1 MAEINQAVW
10 GDSAHWEDA
19 YVYDS
24 SIPGANRLKTAYFN
38 DSYYGTTIEEGM
50 NEGVLELETPWD
62 KTLSYCALGK
72 NNPLSKIEYWGCGAN
87 SANPAKMQI
96 VNKDERLITNFA
108 LGQGGKICELGNNNS
123 QCCMQLDE
131 EVGSGNYPRYDRFTN
146 GAERSTTTYSGYLMY
161 IPFTQIPTKRI
172 VLYPELVIANNDFT
186 NITAYDLNTAIDNK
200 GTRSRLLQ
208 ITLHIA
214 TDINATYDPEQG
226 TGTPS
231 RANVADLN
239 SMVILDPLA
248 YGNGYHDYL
257 ANDMSNIF
265 RPVISS
271 SLASG
276 IPVAGSLFKNPYL
289 WHSRIGTYG
298 NANWCVP
305 IASGFG
311 FDFTK
316 ISDLNAQGE
325 VRSDNESHF
334 YCDLAAMSADEIREG
349 VRHIL
354 ACFGLFFADTATD
367 ATTKKLDDPSIM
379 LGILEDGIGNGD
391 YTSGPDNREQ
401 LQWSLDDMHDLDY
414 DPSNPPKVD
423 PNNYDV
429 PMHTNAPWISS
440 PNRLYTINSTY
451 IGTITGL
458 YNALWQCYYEN
469 DVGTGAGQKQPTE
482 FNYDEFLTISPIDTI
497 ISLKLFP
504 YDTSASST
512 VVGLRLG
519 KYAAGINALTAEKYK
534 ILDFGTVDIFAYF
547 GEAEKGDWRDRETK
561 YTLYAPFCGTL
572 ELDPAFYMGKKI
584 GLEYWVDQITG
595 ACTAAI
601 YTNDNRKHNI
611 YSDTIS
617 GVCAVDIPI
626 TGLDQATIQSQIF
639 NANQQLKIANINA
652 ATGIISSVMQVGGAA
667 LEGNAG
673 QAATSFISGVGS
685 FVKSNAAV
693 ESAQYNLTHNKTAP
707 RQIGSASPLSA
718 MLGDWLPR
726 IIVSKPVDP
735 LSKNEFKRYADT
747 KGVACII
754 PDKIGNRKG
763 FVQMQNV
770 KLTAPKET
778 TTAMTQTEAEM
789 IRSLLASGIYIK

>member
-10 GDSAHWEDA
+10 GDSAHWMDA
-19 YVYDS
+19 HPYDAA
-24 SIPGANRLKTAYFN
+24 IPEANRLKTAYFN
-38 DSYYGTTIEEGM
+38 DDTFGNTIEKALA
-50 NEGVLELETPWD
+50 EGVLELETTWD

-72 NNPLSKIEYWGCGAN
+72 NHPLSKIEYWGCGVN

-96 VNKDERLITNFA
+96 VNKDERLLTNFS
-108 LGQGGKICELGNNNS
+108 LGQNGSIRELGDNNS
-123 QCCMQLDE
+123 LCCMQLDE
-131 EVGSGNYPRYDRFTN
+131 EVGSSNKPWYDRFTN
-146 GAERSTTTYSGYLMY
+146 GAEQSTSNYSGYLLY

-172 VLYPELVIANNDFT
+172 VLYPQLVIANNDFT

-214 TDINATYDPEQG
+214 TDINATYDPEEG

-231 RANVADLN
+231 RANVANLN

-257 ANDMSNIF
+257 ANDMSDIF

-311 FDFTK
+311 FNFTS

-334 YCDLAAMSADEIREG
+334 YCDLAAMTADEIREG

-354 ACFGLFFADTATD
+354 ACFGLFFADTQTD
-367 ATTKKLDDPSIM
+367 AETKKLDDPAIM

-391 YTSGPDNREQ
+391 YTSGPENREQ

-429 PMHTNAPWISS
+429 PMHNNNPWIAS
-440 PNRLYTINSTY
+440 PNRLYSINSTNLAA
-451 IGTITGL
+451 IIQL
-458 YNALWQCYYEN
+458 YNSLWQCYYEN
-469 DVGTGAGQKQPTE
+469 DVGTGAGQKPPTE
-482 FNYDEFLTISPIDTI
+482 FNYDEFLCISPIDTI

-504 YDTSASST
+504 YDTSVSHDA
-512 VVGLRLG
+512 VGVRLG
-519 KYAAGINALTAEKYK
+519 KYLAGINAYNAAKFT

-584 GLEYWVDQITG
+584 GLQYWVDQITG

-601 YTNDNRKHNI
+601 YMNDDRGNFTFT
-611 YSDTIS
+611 DTVS
-617 GVCAVDIPI
+617 GVLAVDIPI

-639 NANQQLKIANINA
+639 NANQQLKLANINA
-652 ATGIISSVMQVGGAA
+652 ATGIINSVLQVGGAA
-667 LEGNAG
+667 LQGDAAS
-673 QAATSFISGVGS
+673 AATSFIGGVGN
-685 FVKSNAAV
+685 FIKSNAAV

-718 MLGDWLPR
+718 MLGDWIPR
-726 IIVSKPVDP
+726 VIVSKPVDP
-735 LSKNEFKRYADT
+735 LSKSEFKEFAET
-747 KGVACII
+747 KGIACII
-754 PDKIGNRKG
+754 PGKIGNRKG
-763 FVQMQNV
+763 FIQMQNV
-770 KLTAPKET
+770 KLTAPEAAT
-778 TTAMTQTEAEM
+778 VPMTQTEAEM
-789 IRSLLASGIYIK
+789 IRSLLSSGIFIK